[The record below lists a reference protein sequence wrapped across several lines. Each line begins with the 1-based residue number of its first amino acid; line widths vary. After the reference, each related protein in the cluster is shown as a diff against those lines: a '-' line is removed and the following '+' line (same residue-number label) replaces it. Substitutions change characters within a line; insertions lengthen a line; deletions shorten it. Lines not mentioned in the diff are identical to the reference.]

1 MKKFRIKYRNEIV
14 AYTLLAYPLLHWSV
28 FFLIALGRSL
38 YISLT
43 DWNLMRDP
51 RFVGLEN
58 YIKILTDS
66 DTITIF
72 INTIIWTLVMTV
84 GHNLLG
90 LLMAYILNEIP
101 RGEKLFRALLYWPV
115 LVSLVVGA
123 EMIKYIFDPSP
134 FGMLN
139 SVIVSL
145 GFEAQTWFQDP
156 KLALISLMMFPMA
169 TGFGMKMLIYQAG
182 MKGIPKT
189 LYEAGKIDGANS
201 IQNFFNITL
210 PLLSPVIFLN
220 LVLSVINGFRV
231 LGPMQL
237 VTNGGP
243 LNATETVV
251 LTIYKEG
258 FVYND
263 MGFASAMAF
272 ILFAVILLLTIIQ
285 FKLKKDEVSYE

>member
-1 MKKFRIKYRNEIV
+1 MNKFFRKNKNEIV
-14 AYTLLAYPLLHWSV
+14 AYTLLGYPLLHWSV
-28 FFLIALGRSL
+28 FFLIALGRSF
-38 YISLT
+38 YISFT
-43 DWNLMRDP
+43 DWNLLRDP
-51 RFVGLEN
+51 KFIGVEN

-66 DTITIF
+66 DTVSIF
-72 INTIIWTLVMTV
+72 INTIIWTIVMTL

-90 LLMAYILNEIP
+90 LAMAYILNEIP
-101 RGEKLFRALLYWPV
+101 KGEKLFRALLYWPV

-123 EMIKYIFDPSP
+123 EMITYIFDPSP

-139 SVIVSL
+139 SML
-145 GFEAQTWFQDP
+145 TQFGFESQTWYQDP
-156 KLALISLMMFPMA
+156 KLALLSLMLFPMI

-189 LYEAGKIDGANS
+189 LYEAGKIDGAT
-201 IQNFFNITL
+201 NFKMFFHITL
-210 PLLSPVIFLN
+210 PLLKPVLFLN
-220 LVLSVINGFRV
+220 LVLSIIDGFRI

-243 LNATETVV
+243 LNSTETVV

-272 ILFAVILLLTIIQ
+272 ILFAVILVMTSIQ
-285 FKLKKDEVSYE
+285 FKLQGEEVSYE

>member
-1 MKKFRIKYRNEIV
+1 MKKFKMKYRNEIV
-14 AYTLLAYPLLHWSV
+14 AYTLLAYPLFHWSV

-51 RFVGLEN
+51 RFIGLDN
-58 YIKILTDS
+58 YINILTDS

-72 INTIIWTLVMTV
+72 INTVIWTLVMTV

-101 RGEKLFRALLYWPV
+101 KGEKLFRALLYWPV

-123 EMIKYIFDPSP
+123 QMIEFIFDPSP

-145 GFEAQTWFQDP
+145 GFEAKTWFQDP
-156 KLALISLMMFPMA
+156 KLALLSLMLFPMA

-182 MKGIPKT
+182 MKGIPKS
-189 LYEAGKIDGANS
+189 LYEAGKIDGATNV
-201 IQNFFNITL
+201 QNFFHITL

-272 ILFAVILLLTIIQ
+272 ILFAVILMLTIIQ